1 MQSIIEITVEH
12 LERSG
17 PAWGAPLHTSNSD
30 EPRTAAIGL
39 FPSGGLELLP
49 DITDPYSPAQGGF
62 AKALIPLYG
71 GIRRDALV
79 ALLRRLVPDLGTILD
94 GAEDGAFTKEA
105 LELLENIRTE
115 AGRRGF
121 GEDGAASIEHFHYYV
136 GDTVSDLGIAPDTTD
151 DDLAR
156 IEATLRAN
164 AIAQEV
170 MLVGNVRAFLREV
183 RENAAEIENA

>member
-1 MQSIIEITVEH
+1 MQSIIEITIEH

-17 PAWGAPLHTSNSD
+17 PAWDAPLHTSNSD

-39 FPSGGLELLP
+39 FPSGELKLMP
-49 DITDPYSPAQGGF
+49 DISDPYSPSQGGF
-62 AKALIPLYG
+62 AKALILVYG

-94 GAEDGAFTKEA
+94 GAEDDAFNKEA
-105 LELLENIRTE
+105 LELLEDIRTE

-121 GEDGAASIEHFHYYV
+121 GEDDAASIEHFHHYV
-136 GDTVSDLGIAPDTTD
+136 GDTVSDLGIVPDATD

-156 IEATLRAN
+156 IEVTLRAN

-170 MLVGNVRAFLREV
+170 VLVGSVRAFLREV
-183 RENAAEIENA
+183 REHAVEIENA